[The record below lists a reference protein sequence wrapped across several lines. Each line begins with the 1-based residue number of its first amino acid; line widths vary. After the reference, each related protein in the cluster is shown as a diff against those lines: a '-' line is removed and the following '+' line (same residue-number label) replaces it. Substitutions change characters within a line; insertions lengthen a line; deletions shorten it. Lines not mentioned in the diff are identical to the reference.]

1 MKVIIGFDGSLVG
14 LAKEVELLRNKLK
27 EAHTEEVKDQWLLQ
41 ESEKEIASKKEES
54 RILDEKIV

>member
-1 MKVIIGFDGSLVG
+1 MKVIIWFDDSLIG

-27 EAHTEEVKDQWLLQ
+27 ETHTEELKDQWFLQ